1 MSRSNRIVF
10 VLTYLISVFLLF
22 GCSENNTVE
31 TDSDF
36 ERETNEYVDLY
47 KPDIS
52 GMFDSVDDVIP
63 DTSNSV
69 VVYKAQ
75 NDTSGD
81 SDVHK
86 ADINEAVDF
95 DNSKEI
101 ETDTASDDNESGSVT
116 AYDDVRVPDIDNGD
130 IQQHNSLSDES
141 TKAEV
146 NADKSDNDI
155 SVEFDKAAYI
165 LNTNTK
171 KFHYPYCGS
180 VKQIKEKNKG
190 AGNNRDGIIA
200 QGYQPCKRCNP

>member
-1 MSRSNRIVF
+1 MSKSNRIVF

-86 ADINEAVDF
+86 ADINEAVYF

-101 ETDTASDDNESGSVT
+101 ETDTTSDDNESGSVT
-116 AYDDVRVPDIDNGD
+116 SYDAVRVPDIDKGD

-155 SVEFDKAAYI
+155 SVEFDNAAYI